1 MPRKK
6 APAPAPVPIATVV
19 PPRCRAVAAR
29 RAAWRPV
36 LAALAA
42 LAASAALSIAPAR
55 AAEPPPAGPLLR
67 VDAQAQREVT
77 DDIAVAVFFV
87 ERDGPEPSAL
97 QAAVN
102 PVLQSSLAE
111 LKRDPALQVRS
122 GRYLT
127 QPRYGRE
134 GRIEGWRVRGE
145 LIAESG
151 DVAAVSKAT
160 SALAGKMNVGSIGFR
175 LSAAQRARTETE
187 LTGEA
192 AALFQEKARAA
203 ARALGYG
210 DVELVEANL
219 SSSGNPGVPM
229 MRAAMAKDAM
239 GAEAA
244 PVPLEPGRS
253 QVSVGFNGSFRL
265 LRR

>member
-1 MPRKK
+1 MTPKN
-6 APAPAPVPIATVV
+6 APAATVA
-19 PPRCRAVAAR
+19 PRGGARRTAWRAV
-29 RAAWRPV
+29 
-36 LAALAA
+36 LAG
-42 LAASAALSIAPAR
+42 LAASAAFSSTPA
-55 AAEPPPAGPLLR
+55 AAEQAPAGPLLR

-77 DDIAVAVFFV
+77 DDIAVVVFFV

-102 PVLQSSLAE
+102 PVLQASLAE

-151 DVAAVSKAT
+151 DVAAVSKASST
-160 SALAGKMNVGSIGFR
+160 LAGRMNVGSIGFR
-175 LSAAQRARTETE
+175 LSAEQRDRTERE
-187 LTGEA
+187 LTVEA
-192 AALFQEKARAA
+192 ATRFQEKARAA
-203 ARALGYG
+203 ARALGYA

-219 SSSGNPGVPM
+219 SSSGHPGVPM
-229 MRAAMAKDAM
+229 MRAAMAKDTLAP
-239 GAEAA
+239 EAA

>member
-6 APAPAPVPIATVV
+6 APAPAPAPAPVPIATAV
-19 PPRCRAVAAR
+19 PPRCRAAAAR
-29 RAAWRPV
+29 RAAWRPI
-36 LAALAA
+36 LAA
-42 LAASAALSIAPAR
+42 LAASAALSIAPAG
-55 AAEPPPAGPLLR
+55 AAEQAPAGPLLR

-145 LIAESG
+145 L
-151 DVAAVSKAT
+151 
-160 SALAGKMNVGSIGFR
+160 
-175 LSAAQRARTETE
+175 
-187 LTGEA
+187 
-192 AALFQEKARAA
+192 
-203 ARALGYG
+203 
-210 DVELVEANL
+210 
-219 SSSGNPGVPM
+219 
-229 MRAAMAKDAM
+229 
-239 GAEAA
+239 
-244 PVPLEPGRS
+244 
-253 QVSVGFNGSFRL
+253 
-265 LRR
+265 

>member
-1 MPRKK
+1 MTPKNAL
-6 APAPAPVPIATVV
+6 APNAAT
-19 PPRCRAVAAR
+19 CRAAPRRAAR
-29 RAAWRPV
+29 RPAWA
-36 LAALAA
+36 AALAG
-42 LAASAALSIAPAR
+42 LAAGAALSIAAVAPA
-55 AAEPPPAGPLLR
+55 AAEQAPAGPLLR

-77 DDIAVAVFFV
+77 DDIAVVVFFV

-102 PVLQSSLAE
+102 PVLQASLAE

-151 DVAAVSKAT
+151 DVAAVSKASST
-160 SALAGKMNVGSIGFR
+160 LAGRMNVGSIGFR
-175 LSAAQRARTETE
+175 LSAEQRDRTERE
-187 LTGEA
+187 LTVEA
-192 AALFQEKARAA
+192 ATRFQEKARAA
-203 ARALGYG
+203 ARALGYA

-219 SSSGNPGVPM
+219 SSSGHPGVPM
-229 MRAAMAKDAM
+229 MRAAMAKDTLAP
-239 GAEAA
+239 EAA